1 MSEAVY
7 TRQDLLTM
15 QGWPLERKIQESRT
29 LIREWYE
36 HYDGKVFVS
45 FSGGKD
51 STLLLNLV
59 RGLYPD
65 VPAAYADTGM
75 EYPEIQEF
83 VRSIPNVAWLQ
94 PAMPFTQIIEQYG
107 YPVIS
112 KDVAKRIYYASSHFR
127 ILLRRDENE
136 APPQVRPSNRQGRHH
151 GDDGL

>member
-83 VRSIPNVAWLQ
+83 VRSIPNVAWL
-94 PAMPFTQIIEQYG
+94 
-107 YPVIS
+107 
-112 KDVAKRIYYASSHFR
+112 
-127 ILLRRDENE
+127 
-136 APPQVRPSNRQGRHH
+136 
-151 GDDGL
+151 

>member
-51 STLLLNLV
+51 NEKK
-59 RGLYPD
+59 YK
-65 VPAAYADTGM
+65 M
-75 EYPEIQEF
+75 
-83 VRSIPNVAWLQ
+83 
-94 PAMPFTQIIEQYG
+94 
-107 YPVIS
+107 
-112 KDVAKRIYYASSHFR
+112 KSH
-127 ILLRRDENE
+127 LRKY
-136 APPQVRPSNRQGRHH
+136 
-151 GDDGL
+151 